1 MLLYPRVDQ
10 LTFHFMSV
18 GDGSFRSELGLNF
31 TWFYTQQLILFSQF
45 SCKYI
50 RYLYWPVILV

>member
-50 RYLYWPVILV
+50 RYLY